1 MKQGEVYMFE
11 DFYKKAMR
19 KFSLLTIFVFTLVN
33 VIVSVIGLFHAQ
45 SESKIGNVFDGVFIF
60 LLFVF
65 LSTIGLIMFFDKLD
79 EK

>member
-1 MKQGEVYMFE
+1 MLE

-19 KFSLLTIFVFTLVN
+19 KFSLLTIFIFTLVN

-65 LSTIGLIMFFDKLD
+65 LSTIGIIMFFDKLD
-79 EK
+79 ENK